1 MGLDSK
7 AEAAASTPWRT
18 VSNPRIFQIAYD
30 SQRMYSRAVVLRN
43 LGYDV
48 QSVLGNQ
55 AAKDVL
61 ISWPN
66 YDVFI
71 IGHDAD
77 DIVRLAMVQFIR
89 ASYPRHPIV
98 ALNSAPGMQL
108 DALEYNAPVDESQ
121 VWISLVQKAAGA
133 HSAAPH
139 RQ

>member
-1 MGLDSK
+1 MP
-7 AEAAASTPWRT
+7 T
-18 VSNPRIFQIAYD
+18 PRIFQIAYD
-30 SQRMYSRAVVLRN
+30 SQRMYSRAVVLRR

-77 DIVRLAMVQFIR
+77 DTVRLDMVHFIR
-89 ASYPRHPIV
+89 ASYPRHPIL
-98 ALNSAPGMQL
+98 ALNAAPGMRL
-108 DALEYNAPVDESQ
+108 DAVEYNAPVDESQ
-121 VWISLVQKAAGA
+121 LWISLVQKAAGT
-133 HSAAPH
+133 H
-139 RQ
+139 RV